1 MKKRIISLLLCFV
14 MLFTLFSVQ
23 AFAADQ
29 VRIEGENVTHKLNVG
44 DVVEVPVNVTEN
56 PGFIIGKIRVSWDS
70 TALKLTEV
78 SYNGFVPSEM
88 PAPITEGISS
98 YAVPFGKSDA
108 TANYTQTGLLF
119 TLKYEVLAGATAKEY
134 PITLTT
140 ENTFFQNFDV
150 DDVASVTT
158 NGSVTLTEPAP
169 TAYTVTINPG
179 ANMTFKSG
187 EVNQT
192 SVTIG
197 NFMLDT
203 YFTADVGYYFPDDYT
218 VAEQNGVEVVRV
230 SETEIKVTGK
240 PTGDVNITLPDATAK
255 PAPTTY
261 SVKINL
267 GTGISISSSVTGNS
281 TQTVTIGDPI
291 TPVEFVASEDYY
303 FPTDY
308 GYTEGDFTIAR
319 EGYTKIKVTGKPT
332 GNVEFTL
339 KDASKKATGPA
350 APDVGH
356 TDCTTTENNDGTITG
371 VNNEME
377 YRKGSESLWSPVT
390 GGDGVIK
397 GLVPGTY
404 EVRYAATTTVKA
416 GTSKTVVIKGYDPTV
431 EKVTVTY
438 NANDG
443 TGADH
448 SVQVDKGS
456 NHVILGA
463 DACGFTAPDG
473 KRLVYWS
480 DRADNA
486 TGSAHYAV
494 GLEYQNLQ
502 RDLTLYAVW
511 ETTARTVF
519 LNAGEGGG
527 DEISETVT
535 YDQTYTLPGVPETF
549 TAPNGKEFDC
559 WKIQGDNTNTSYNP
573 RDSYT
578 IKGNVKFVAQWKD
591 KQGGGEQ
598 PTTFTL
604 TFQPGEG
611 SGDNYVVTGIDT
623 PQYTLPDVPDTFTAP
638 AGKPIF
644 AGWKAEGGNVVYPAG
659 TVIPVTADATF
670 VAQWRADGP
679 QGDTVLVTF
688 KPGDGKGDAI
698 EERVPAGDS
707 YRLPAKPAG
716 FKAPA
721 GKVFAGWKIEDP
733 QGNLNEKL
741 YKAGHKFDLTGDV
754 TFVAQWKTRPYYGD
768 DTTTPD
774 ADSNKTNPGT
784 GAAPVGAPI
793 AVVIAVA
800 VAGAAYFVTT
810 KKR

>member
-119 TLKYEVLAGATAKEY
+119 TLKYEVLAGAAAKEY

-169 TAYTVTINPG
+169 TAYTV
-179 ANMTFKSG
+179 K
-187 EVNQT
+187 VN
-192 SVTIG
+192 G
-197 NFMLDT
+197 
-203 YFTADVGYYFPDDYT
+203 
-218 VAEQNGVEVVRV
+218 
-230 SETEIKVTGK
+230 
-240 PTGDVNITLPDATAK
+240 
-255 PAPTTY
+255 
-261 SVKINL
+261 
-267 GTGISISSSVTGNS
+267 GTGVSANW
-281 TQTVTIGDPI
+281 TQTVNDGVAI
-291 TPVEFVASEDYY
+291 TPKEFEAGADYY
-303 FPTDY
+303 FPVGY
-308 GYTEGDFTIAR
+308 GENLGGSGIVVTRNSFSKITVSGIPTADVTIDLLAATEKDTQ
-319 EGYTKIKVTGKPT
+319 EPPT
-332 GNVEFTL
+332 
-339 KDASKKATGPA
+339 
-350 APDVGH
+350 VGH
-356 TDCTTTENNDGTITG
+356 TDCTAAGVNDGTITG
-371 VNNEME
+371 LTAYMEWKMGDTGDNWNNV
-377 YRKGSESLWSPVT
+377 GANTPVLT
-390 GGDGVIK
+390 GRA
-397 GLVPGTY
+397 PGTY
-404 EVRYAATTTVKA
+404 YVRYKATDTKKA
-416 GTSKTVVIKGYDPTV
+416 SEPATVVINAYDPTV

-438 NANDG
+438 KANGGNGNEFSEQVTKG
-443 TGADH
+443 TDYLI
-448 SVQVDKGS
+448 K
-456 NHVILGA
+456 GA
-463 DACGFTAPDG
+463 DACGFTAQNKMRFVQWTTNPND
-473 KRLVYWS
+473 
-480 DRADNA
+480 DQA
-486 TGSAHYAV
+486 TIYAAGQELGS
-494 GLEYQNLQ
+494 L
-502 RDLTLYAVW
+502 RSDLTLYAVW
-511 ETTARTVF
+511 ETTDRTVQF
-519 LNAGEGGG
+519 DANGGTGTMNAVTATYGE
-527 DEISETVT
+527 
-535 YDQTYTLPGVPETF
+535 QYTLPECTF
-549 TAPNGKEFDC
+549 TAPADKEFDC
-559 WKIQGDNTNTSYNP
+559 WKIEGDNTNTSYNP

-578 IKGNVKFVAQWKD
+578 IDGNVKFVAQWKD

-604 TFQPGEG
+604 TFKSGEG
-611 SGDNYVVTGIDT
+611 SGDNYVVNGIDT

-644 AGWKAEGGNVVYPAG
+644 AGWKAEGGNVVYQAG
-659 TVIPVTADATF
+659 DAYAVDANTGNLTF
-670 VAQWRADGP
+670 VAQWKADGP

-688 KPGDGKGDAI
+688 KPGDGKGDDF
-698 EERVPAGDS
+698 EKREPTGES
-707 YRLPAKPAG
+707 YRLPPKPES
-716 FKAPA
+716 FEAPA
-721 GKVFAGWKIEDP
+721 GMVFAGWKIEDP

-741 YKAGHKFDLTGDV
+741 YKAGHKFDLTEDI

-774 ADSNKTNPGT
+774 ADPMVNPGT

>member
-29 VRIEGENVTHKLNVG
+29 VRIEGKNVTHKLNVG

-78 SYNGFVPSEM
+78 SYNGFVPPEM

-169 TAYTVTINPG
+169 TTYTV
-179 ANMTFKSG
+179 K
-187 EVNQT
+187 VN
-192 SVTIG
+192 G
-197 NFMLDT
+197 
-203 YFTADVGYYFPDDYT
+203 
-218 VAEQNGVEVVRV
+218 
-230 SETEIKVTGK
+230 
-240 PTGDVNITLPDATAK
+240 
-255 PAPTTY
+255 
-261 SVKINL
+261 
-267 GTGISISSSVTGNS
+267 GTGVTANS
-281 TQTVTIGDPI
+281 TQTVNQGEAI
-291 TPVEFVASEDYY
+291 TDVVIEAWDNYY
-303 FPTDY
+303 FP
-308 GYTEGDFTIAR
+308 
-319 EGYTKIKVTGKPT
+319 EGYGVNAGISGIKVNRNSFSKITVSGIPT
-332 GNVEFTL
+332 ADVTINLPPATE
-339 KDASKKATGPA
+339 KDTQEP
-350 APDVGH
+350 PTVGH
-356 TDCTTTENNDGTITG
+356 TDCTAAGVNDGTITG
-371 VNNEME
+371 LTPFMQWKMGAGDNWNNVSSGETE
-377 YRKGSESLWSPVT
+377 LT
-390 GGDGVIK
+390 GRA
-397 GLVPGTY
+397 PGTY
-404 EVRYAATTTVKA
+404 YVRFKATDTKKA
-416 GTSKTVVIKGYDPTV
+416 SEPATVVINAYDPTV
-431 EKVTVTY
+431 GKVTITY
-438 NANDG
+438 NANGG

-463 DACGFTAPDG
+463 DACGFTAQNKMRFVQWTTNPND
-473 KRLVYWS
+473 
-480 DRADNA
+480 DQADIYPA
-486 TGSAHYAV
+486 GQE
-494 GLEYQNLQ
+494 LRNLQ
-502 RDLTLYAVW
+502 SDLTLYAVW
-511 ETTARTVF
+511 ETTDRTVF

-604 TFQPGEG
+604 TFKPGEG
-611 SGDNYVVTGIDT
+611 SGDNYVVNGIDAKYNLPNPGDIEIT
-623 PQYTLPDVPDTFTAP
+623 PP

-644 AGWKAEGGNVVYPAG
+644 DGWKAEDGTVYPAG
-659 TVIPVTADATF
+659 KDVPVTADATY

-679 QGDTVLVTF
+679 QGDMVLVTF
-688 KPGDGKGDAI
+688 KPGDGTGDSFEI
-698 EERVPAGDS
+698 LVPAGDP
-707 YRLPAKPAG
+707 YRLPPKPEG
-716 FKAPA
+716 FEAPA
-721 GKVFAGWKIEDP
+721 GKVFAGWRVQMD
-733 QGNLNEKL
+733 GNDLGNIL
-741 YKAGHKFDLTGDV
+741 YKADQEFGRLTENV
-754 TFVAQWKTRPYYGD
+754 TFVAQWETRPYHVII
-768 DTTTPD
+768 TTPD

>member
-119 TLKYEVLAGATAKEY
+119 TLKYEVLAGAAAKEY

-169 TAYTVTINPG
+169 TTYTVTINPG
-179 ANMTFKSG
+179 ANMTPATTIT
-187 EVNQT
+187 NT
-192 SVTIG
+192 VTVG
-197 NFMLDT
+197 NGTDVS
-203 YFTADVGYYFPDDYT
+203 FTAADGYYFPNDYT
-218 VAEQNGVEVVRV
+218 VAAQNGVRVVRV
-230 SETEIKVTGK
+230 NDTKISVTGT

-255 PAPTTY
+255 PAATY
-261 SVKINL
+261 NVKINL
-267 GTGISISSSVTGNS
+267 GVGISISSSVTGNS
-281 TQTVTIGDPI
+281 TQTVNAGAAIDP
-291 TPVEFVASEDYY
+291 VVFEASDDYY

-319 EGYTKIKVTGKPT
+319 EGYTKIKVSGIPT
-332 GNVEFTL
+332 NDVEFTL
-339 KDASKKATGPA
+339 KDATKKATGPA

-371 VNNEME
+371 VNNNME
-377 YRKGSESLWSPVT
+377 YRKGNESLWSQVT
-390 GGDGVIK
+390 GSGGVIRN
-397 GLVPGTY
+397 LVPGTY
-404 EVRYAATTTVKA
+404 EVRYAATPTVKA
-416 GTSKTVVIKGYDPTV
+416 GTSKTVVIKGYDPDV
-431 EKVTVTY
+431 EMFTITFNPNGGKGDTKVVTVP
-438 NANDG
+438 
-443 TGADH
+443 
-448 SVQVDKGS
+448 KGS
-456 NHVILGA
+456 NYVIQNAAAYGI
-463 DACGFTAPDG
+463 TAQDG
-473 KRLVYWS
+473 MRFVYWS
-480 DRADNA
+480 NREDNGQ
-486 TGSAHYAV
+486 GSEQYSAGY
-494 GLEYQNLQ
+494 EYRNVQSN
-502 RDLTLYAVW
+502 LTLYAVW
-511 ETTARTVF
+511 ETTDRTVF

-559 WKIQGDNTNTSYNP
+559 WKIEGDNTNTSYNP
-573 RDSYT
+573 SDSYT

-623 PQYTLPDVPDTFTAP
+623 PQYTLPDVPDTFTTP

-644 AGWKAEGGNVVYPAG
+644 DGWKAEGGNVVYPAG
-659 TVIPVTADATF
+659 TVIPVNADATF

-688 KPGDGKGDAI
+688 KPGDGTGDAF
-698 EERVPAGDS
+698 ELRVPAGDS

-774 ADSNKTNPGT
+774 ADPMVNPGT

>member
-169 TAYTVTINPG
+169 TTYTVT
-179 ANMTFKSG
+179 
-187 EVNQT
+187 VN
-192 SVTIG
+192 G
-197 NFMLDT
+197 
-203 YFTADVGYYFPDDYT
+203 
-218 VAEQNGVEVVRV
+218 
-230 SETEIKVTGK
+230 
-240 PTGDVNITLPDATAK
+240 
-255 PAPTTY
+255 
-261 SVKINL
+261 
-267 GTGISISSSVTGNS
+267 GTGVSANW
-281 TQTVTIGDPI
+281 TQTVNDGVAI
-291 TPVEFVASEDYY
+291 TPKEFEAGADYY
-303 FPTDY
+303 FP
-308 GYTEGDFTIAR
+308 
-319 EGYTKIKVTGKPT
+319 EGYGVNAGISGIKVNRNSFSKITVSGTPIADVTIDLPPATEKDTQEPPT
-332 GNVEFTL
+332 
-339 KDASKKATGPA
+339 
-350 APDVGH
+350 VGH
-356 TDCTTTENNDGTITG
+356 TDCTAAGVNDGTITG
-371 VNNEME
+371 LTPFMQWKMGAGDNWNNVSSGETE
-377 YRKGSESLWSPVT
+377 LT
-390 GGDGVIK
+390 GRA
-397 GLVPGTY
+397 PGTY
-404 EVRYAATTTVKA
+404 YVRFKATDTKKA
-416 GTSKTVVIKGYDPTV
+416 SNPARVEINAYDPTV
-431 EKVTVTY
+431 GKVTITY
-438 NANDG
+438 NANGGNGNEFTEQVTKG
-443 TGADH
+443 TDY
-448 SVQVDKGS
+448 
-456 NHVILGA
+456 VIKGA
-463 DACGFTAPDG
+463 DACGFTAQNKMRFVQWTTNPND
-473 KRLVYWS
+473 
-480 DRADNA
+480 DQADIYPA
-486 TGSAHYAV
+486 GQE
-494 GLEYQNLQ
+494 LRNLQ
-502 RDLTLYAVW
+502 SDLTLYAVW
-511 ETTARTVF
+511 ETTARTVQF
-519 LNAGEGGG
+519 DANGGTGTMQTVNVNLN
-527 DEISETVT
+527 DS
-535 YDQTYTLPGVPETF
+535 YTLPPCTF

-578 IKGNVKFVAQWKD
+578 IKSNVTFVAQWKV

-598 PTTFTL
+598 QGYTL
-604 TFQPGEG
+604 TFKPGDG
-611 SGDNYVVTGIDT
+611 SGDNYVVNGIDT
-623 PQYTLPDVPDTFTAP
+623 LQYTLPDVPGTFTAP

-659 TVIPVTADATF
+659 TVIPVNADATF
-670 VAQWRADGP
+670 VAQWKADGP
-679 QGDTVLVTF
+679 QGDMVLVTF
-688 KPGDGKGDAI
+688 KPGDGTGDSFEI
-698 EERVPAGDS
+698 LVPAGES
-707 YRLPAKPAG
+707 YRLPPKPAD

-721 GKVFAGWKIEDP
+721 GMVFAGWREQTGENDL
-733 QGNLNEKL
+733 GNIL
-741 YKAGHKFDLTGDV
+741 YKADQEFGRLTENV
-754 TFVAQWKTRPYYGD
+754 TFVAQWETRPYHVII
-768 DTTTPD
+768 TTPD

>member
-1 MKKRIISLLLCFV
+1 MKKKIISYVLALAMVL
-14 MLFTLFSVQ
+14 MLFPTF
-23 AFAADQ
+23 AFAAANFTLTVTADKANPS
-29 VRIEGENVTHKLNVG
+29 VGETVVFTVTINATDNAANYG
-44 DVVEVPVNVTEN
+44 
-56 PGFIIGKIRVSWDS
+56 GFQFDLDIPSGLSYVDGSGKIIDGAAAAIGADAECSFTVTADAKRV
-70 TALKLTEV
+70 
-78 SYNGFVPSEM
+78 
-88 PAPITEGISS
+88 I
-98 YAVPFGKSDA
+98 
-108 TANYTQTGLLF
+108 
-119 TLKYEVLAGATAKEY
+119 
-134 PITLTT
+134 
-140 ENTFFQNFDV
+140 
-150 DDVASVTT
+150 VASVDGLSNLSNQKLLTFSCT
-158 NGSVTLTEPAP
+158 VDEGASGEKTMTLSNVEVADKSYDIVEHAITPATVNIAAAP

-240 PTGDVNITLPDATAK
+240 PTNNVNITLPNATEK
-255 PAPTTY
+255 PAATTY
-261 SVKINL
+261 TVTVNG
-267 GTGISISSSVTGNS
+267 GTGVTANS
-281 TQTVTIGDPI
+281 TQTVNQGEAI
-291 TPVEFVASEDYY
+291 TDVVIEAWDNYY
-303 FPTDY
+303 FPERY
-308 GYTEGDFTIAR
+308 GENSGKFGINVTRNSPSKITVSGTPTADVTI
-319 EGYTKIKVTGKPT
+319 
-332 GNVEFTL
+332 NL
-339 KDASKKATGPA
+339 PA
-350 APDVGH
+350 AAKKDTQEPPVVGH
-356 TDCTTTENNDGTITG
+356 TDCTAAGVNDGTITG
-371 VNNEME
+371 LTAFMQWKMGDTGDNWNNVSSGETE
-377 YRKGSESLWSPVT
+377 LT
-390 GGDGVIK
+390 GRA
-397 GLVPGTY
+397 PGTY
-404 EVRYAATTTVKA
+404 YVRYKATDTKMA
-416 GTSKTVVIKGYDPTV
+416 SEPATVVINAYDPTV

-438 NANDG
+438 KANGG

-456 NHVILGA
+456 SHVILGA
-463 DACGFTAPDG
+463 DACHFTAPAG
-473 KRLVYWS
+473 ERLVYWS

-486 TGSAHYAV
+486 TGSTHYAV
-494 GLEYQNLQ
+494 GHEYRNLQ
-502 RDLTLYAVW
+502 SNLTLYAVW

-559 WKIQGDNTNTSYNP
+559 WKIEGDNTNTSYNP

-578 IKGNVKFVAQWKD
+578 IKGNVRFVAQWKD

-611 SGDNYVVTGIDT
+611 SGDNYVVNGIDT
-623 PQYTLPDVPDTFTAP
+623 PQYTLPNPGDIGIAP
-638 AGKPIF
+638 PNDKPNF

-659 TVIPVTADATF
+659 TVIPVNADATF
-670 VAQWRADGP
+670 VAQWKADGP
-679 QGDTVLVTF
+679 QGDMVLVTF
-688 KPGDGKGDAI
+688 KPGDGKGDSF
-698 EERVPAGDS
+698 ERLEPAGGS
-707 YRLPAKPAG
+707 YRLPPKPAD

-774 ADSNKTNPGT
+774 ADPMVNPGT

>member
-119 TLKYEVLAGATAKEY
+119 TLKYEVLAGAAAKEY

-169 TAYTVTINPG
+169 TTYTVTINPG
-179 ANMTFKSG
+179 ANMTPATTIT
-187 EVNQT
+187 NT
-192 SVTIG
+192 VTVG
-197 NFMLDT
+197 NGTDVS
-203 YFTADVGYYFPDDYT
+203 FTAADGYYFPNDYT
-218 VAEQNGVEVVRV
+218 VAAQNGVRVVRV
-230 SETEIKVTGK
+230 NDTKISVTGT

-255 PAPTTY
+255 PAATY
-261 SVKINL
+261 NVKINL
-267 GTGISISSSVTGNS
+267 GVGISISSSVTGNS
-281 TQTVTIGDPI
+281 TQTVNAGAAIDP
-291 TPVEFVASEDYY
+291 VVFEASDDYY

-319 EGYTKIKVTGKPT
+319 EGYTKIKVSGIPT
-332 GNVEFTL
+332 NDVEFTL
-339 KDASKKATGPA
+339 KDATKKATGPA

-371 VNNEME
+371 VNNNME
-377 YRKGSESLWSPVT
+377 YRKGNESLWSQVT
-390 GGDGVIK
+390 GSGGVIRN
-397 GLVPGTY
+397 LVPGTY
-404 EVRYAATTTVKA
+404 EVRYAATPTVKA
-416 GTSKTVVIKGYDPTV
+416 GTSKTVVIKGYDPDV
-431 EKVTVTY
+431 EMFTITFNPNGGKGDTKVVTVP
-438 NANDG
+438 
-443 TGADH
+443 
-448 SVQVDKGS
+448 KGS
-456 NHVILGA
+456 NYVIQNAAAYGI
-463 DACGFTAPDG
+463 TAQDG
-473 KRLVYWS
+473 MRFVYWS
-480 DRADNA
+480 NREDNGQ
-486 TGSAHYAV
+486 GSEQYSAGY
-494 GLEYQNLQ
+494 EYRNVQSN
-502 RDLTLYAVW
+502 LTLYAVW
-511 ETTARTVF
+511 ETTDRTVF

-527 DEISETVT
+527 DEISEPVT

-559 WKIQGDNTNTSYNP
+559 WKIEGDNTNTSYNP
-573 RDSYT
+573 SDSYT

-623 PQYTLPDVPDTFTAP
+623 PQYTLPDVPDTFTTP

-644 AGWKAEGGNVVYPAG
+644 DGWKAEGGNVVYPAG
-659 TVIPVTADATF
+659 TVIPVNADATF

-688 KPGDGKGDAI
+688 KPGDGTGDAF
-698 EERVPAGDS
+698 ELRVPAGDS

-774 ADSNKTNPGT
+774 ADPMVNPGT

>member
-169 TAYTVTINPG
+169 TTYTVTITPG
-179 ANMTFKSG
+179 ANMTPATTIT
-187 EVNQT
+187 NT
-192 SVTIG
+192 VTVG
-197 NFMLDT
+197 NGTDVS
-203 YFTADVGYYFPDDYT
+203 FTAADGYYFPNDYT
-218 VAEQNGVEVVRV
+218 VAAQNGVRVVRV
-230 SETEIKVTGK
+230 NDTKISVTGT

-255 PAPTTY
+255 PAATY
-261 SVKINL
+261 NVKINL
-267 GTGISISSSVTGNS
+267 GVGISISSSVTGNS
-281 TQTVTIGDPI
+281 TQTVNAGAAIDP
-291 TPVEFVASEDYY
+291 VVFEASDDYY

-319 EGYTKIKVTGKPT
+319 EGYTKIKVSGIPT
-332 GNVEFTL
+332 NDVEFTL
-339 KDASKKATGPA
+339 KDATKKATGPA

-371 VNNEME
+371 VNNNME
-377 YRKGSESLWSPVT
+377 YRKGNESLWSQVT
-390 GGDGVIK
+390 GSGGVIRN
-397 GLVPGTY
+397 LVPGTY
-404 EVRYAATTTVKA
+404 EVRYAATPTVKA
-416 GTSKTVVIKGYDPTV
+416 GTSKTVVIKGYDPAV
-431 EKVTVTY
+431 VKFTVTY
-438 NANDG
+438 NANGG

-448 SVQVDKGS
+448 SVQVDRGS

-463 DACGFTAPDG
+463 DDCHFTAPNG
-473 KRLVYWS
+473 MRFVYWS
-480 DRADNA
+480 TRADNA
-486 TGSAHYAV
+486 TSSTHYEI
-494 GLEYQNLQ
+494 GDTYTTLN
-502 RDLTLYAVW
+502 DLTLYAVW
-511 ETTARTVF
+511 ETTARTVRF
-519 LNAGEGGG
+519 DANGGTG
-527 DEISETVT
+527 TMDTVT
-535 YDQTYTLPGVPETF
+535 VNLNDSYTLPPCTF
-549 TAPNGKEFDC
+549 TAPEGKEFDC
-559 WKIQGDNTNTSYNP
+559 WKPDVGQGTYKP
-573 RDSYT
+573 GDSYPIT
-578 IKGNVKFVAQWKD
+578 GNVKFVAQWKD

-598 PTTFTL
+598 QGFTL
-604 TFQPGEG
+604 IFQPGEG
-611 SGDNYVVTGIDT
+611 SGRDHVVNDINTQ
-623 PQYTLPDVPDTFTAP
+623 QYTLPNVPDTFTAP
-638 AGKPIF
+638 AGKPNF
-644 AGWKAEGGNVVYPAG
+644 DGWKAEDGTVYPAG
-659 TVIPVTADATF
+659 TDVPVTADATY
-670 VAQWRADGP
+670 VAQWKADGP

-688 KPGDGKGDAI
+688 KPGDGKGDDF
-698 EERVPAGDS
+698 EKREPTGDS

-741 YKAGHKFDLTGDV
+741 YKAGHKFDLTEDI

-774 ADSNKTNPGT
+774 ADPMVNPGT

>member
-169 TAYTVTINPG
+169 TTYTVT
-179 ANMTFKSG
+179 
-187 EVNQT
+187 VN
-192 SVTIG
+192 G
-197 NFMLDT
+197 
-203 YFTADVGYYFPDDYT
+203 
-218 VAEQNGVEVVRV
+218 
-230 SETEIKVTGK
+230 
-240 PTGDVNITLPDATAK
+240 
-255 PAPTTY
+255 
-261 SVKINL
+261 
-267 GTGISISSSVTGNS
+267 GTGVSANW
-281 TQTVTIGDPI
+281 TQTVNDGVAI
-291 TPVEFVASEDYY
+291 TPKEFEAGADYY
-303 FPTDY
+303 FP
-308 GYTEGDFTIAR
+308 
-319 EGYTKIKVTGKPT
+319 EGYGVNAGISGIKVNRNSPSKITVSGTPT
-332 GNVEFTL
+332 ADVTINL
-339 KDASKKATGPA
+339 PA
-350 APDVGH
+350 ATMKAEN
-356 TDCTTTENNDGTITG
+356 TDIPSVTPVHCTTADNNDGKITG
-371 VNNEME
+371 VDATME
-377 YRKGSESLWSPVT
+377 YKKGAT
-390 GGDGVIK
+390 GDTWYIVGNNTEIT
-397 GLVPGTY
+397 GLAPDTY
-404 EVRYAATTTVKA
+404 HVRYKATATQKASASATVE
-416 GTSKTVVIKGYDPTV
+416 INRYDPTV
-431 EKVTVTY
+431 EMFTITFNPNGGKGDTKVVTVRKGDNY
-438 NANDG
+438 VIQNEAAYGIAAQDG
-443 TGADH
+443 MR
-448 SVQVDKGS
+448 
-456 NHVILGA
+456 
-463 DACGFTAPDG
+463 F
-473 KRLVYWS
+473 VYWS
-480 DRADNA
+480 NREDNGQ
-486 TGSAHYAV
+486 GSEHYPA
-494 GLEYQNLQ
+494 GYEYRNVQSNL
-502 RDLTLYAVW
+502 TFYAVW
-511 ETTARTVF
+511 ETTDRTVF

-604 TFQPGEG
+604 TFKPGEG
-611 SGDNYVVTGIDT
+611 SGRDYMATGIDAQYNLPNPGDIGIT
-623 PQYTLPDVPDTFTAP
+623 PPND
-638 AGKPIF
+638 KPIF
-644 AGWKAEGGNVVYPAG
+644 AGWKDENNNVYPAG
-659 TVIPVTADATF
+659 KDVPVTADATY

-679 QGDTVLVTF
+679 QGDMVLVTF
-688 KPGDGKGDAI
+688 KPGDGTGDSFEI
-698 EERVPAGDS
+698 LVPAGDP
-707 YRLPAKPAG
+707 YRLPPKPEG
-716 FKAPA
+716 FEAPA
-721 GKVFAGWKIEDP
+721 GKVFAGWRVQMD
-733 QGNLNEKL
+733 GNDLGNIL
-741 YKAGHKFDLTGDV
+741 YKADQEFGRLTENV
-754 TFVAQWKTRPYYGD
+754 TFVAQWETRPYHVII
-768 DTTTPD
+768 TTPD

>member
-119 TLKYEVLAGATAKEY
+119 TLKYEVLAGAAAKEY

-169 TAYTVTINPG
+169 TTYTVTINPG
-179 ANMTFKSG
+179 ANMTPATTIT
-187 EVNQT
+187 NT
-192 SVTIG
+192 VTVG
-197 NFMLDT
+197 NGTDVS
-203 YFTADVGYYFPDDYT
+203 FTAADGYYFPNDYT
-218 VAEQNGVEVVRV
+218 VAAQNGVRVVRV
-230 SETEIKVTGK
+230 NDTKISVTGT

-255 PAPTTY
+255 PAATY
-261 SVKINL
+261 NVKINL
-267 GTGISISSSVTGNS
+267 GVGISISSSVTGNS
-281 TQTVTIGDPI
+281 TQTVNAGAAIDP
-291 TPVEFVASEDYY
+291 VVFEASDDYY

-319 EGYTKIKVTGKPT
+319 EGYTKIKVSGIPT
-332 GNVEFTL
+332 NDVEFTL
-339 KDASKKATGPA
+339 KDATKKATGPA

-371 VNNEME
+371 VNNNME
-377 YRKGSESLWSPVT
+377 YRKGNESLWSQVT
-390 GGDGVIK
+390 GSGGVIRN
-397 GLVPGTY
+397 LVPGTY
-404 EVRYAATTTVKA
+404 EVRYAATPTVKA
-416 GTSKTVVIKGYDPTV
+416 GTSKTVVIKGYDPDV
-431 EKVTVTY
+431 EMFTITFNPNGGKGDTKVVTVP
-438 NANDG
+438 
-443 TGADH
+443 
-448 SVQVDKGS
+448 KGS
-456 NHVILGA
+456 NYVIQNAAAYGI
-463 DACGFTAPDG
+463 TAQDG
-473 KRLVYWS
+473 MRFVYWS
-480 DRADNA
+480 NREDNGQ
-486 TGSAHYAV
+486 GSEQYSAGY
-494 GLEYQNLQ
+494 EYRNVQSN
-502 RDLTLYAVW
+502 LTLYAVW
-511 ETTARTVF
+511 ETTDRTVF

-559 WKIQGDNTNTSYNP
+559 WKIEGDNTNTSYNP
-573 RDSYT
+573 SDSYT

-598 PTTFTL
+598 QGYTL
-604 TFQPGEG
+604 TFKPGDG
-611 SGDNYVVTGIDT
+611 SGDNYVVNGIDT
-623 PQYTLPDVPDTFTAP
+623 PQYTLPNPGDIGIAP
-638 AGKPIF
+638 PNDKPNF

-659 TVIPVTADATF
+659 TVIPVNADATF

-688 KPGDGKGDAI
+688 KPGDGTGDAF
-698 EERVPAGDS
+698 ELRVPAGDS

-774 ADSNKTNPGT
+774 ADPMVNPGT